1 MHNTSDRTKQRRI
14 LWLGLAVSV
23 LILAAGVTV
32 VRLKQT
38 EQSDH
43 DWTGDLQDRMTYEVV
58 NVFPHDH
65 EAFTQGLIFLDGFLY
80 ESTGIYGEST
90 LRKVDLESGEV
101 LQKVVLD
108 SGDFGEGLTVWE
120 DTLVQIT
127 WREGSGYVYDLVD
140 FSLQDQFSY
149 DTEGWGLTQ
158 DGEKLIMSDGS
169 SELYFLNPE
178 SFQVNDSVTV
188 NYQGEEIRW
197 LNELEFIKGEV
208 YANVYQTD
216 HIVRINPETGQVTGW
231 IDLEGI
237 LPTGAEA
244 QYAGVLNGIAYD
256 PETGRLFITG
266 KHWPYLYEIVLIP
279 AGSEE

>member
-1 MHNTSDRTKQRRI
+1 M
-14 LWLGLAVSV
+14 
-23 LILAAGVTV
+23 
-32 VRLKQT
+32 
-38 EQSDH
+38 
-43 DWTGDLQDRMTYEVV
+43 
-58 NVFPHDH
+58 
-65 EAFTQGLIFLDGFLY
+65 
-80 ESTGIYGEST
+80 
-90 LRKVDLESGEV
+90 
-101 LQKVVLD
+101 
-108 SGDFGEGLTVWE
+108 
-120 DTLVQIT
+120 
-127 WREGSGYVYDLVD
+127 
-140 FSLQDQFSY
+140 
-149 DTEGWGLTQ
+149 
-158 DGEKLIMSDGS
+158 
-169 SELYFLNPE
+169 
-178 SFQVNDSVTV
+178 